1 MKVSEQAKRH
11 AIVYDKPAPDFF
23 EGALMGNGG
32 LGAVVTTRPD
42 AIVIHY
48 GHNNVWDIRIAEDNA
63 EQIGTFQDVFE
74 QLKQIPQELD
84 SFRESE
90 WYRAYCDMTQ
100 ENYRKPYPRPMPC
113 GSLLLGYDRRRAE
126 VLGHKVHIHDGL
138 CEVYMKVDE
147 GEATLQLFIEPEADR
162 MWLRLVSAEGE
173 AGTGAGVA
181 AAQGVFDRVKLIPD
195 PDTPKVFAPAVNE
208 ADTGAGQ
215 LWFRQTLPFSPEGD
229 SGHPKDRAFR
239 LDVRVAEGLVPS
251 PAKDGVQAELLG
263 GGAFLACVEL
273 TEGADAAVAAG
284 LAAVQAPTAEG
295 YAEAYA
301 ACESSWAAYWSRSG
315 VKLGDEFLEQIWYQ
329 NLYFYH
335 CAVKPEAT
343 CPGLFANWSYRS
355 IGSEWHGDYHMNY
368 NTQQPFWLA
377 FSSNHVDKHLAYVN
391 MVDHLLPVSRKWAK
405 EYYGMRGAYY
415 PHSAY
420 PVEMNIMPYPV
431 PHWGWE
437 VCETPW
443 TVQSLWWHYLYTMDR
458 EFLANRA
465 FLPIKEAVLFMV
477 DYMDRPDT
485 HGEAW
490 GDDRYHVFPTVV
502 PELYELTPG
511 FKKNYDC
518 LVDLTLTKFLFH
530 AYAEA
535 CTTLGIEQEEAELLG
550 SVQNIL
556 GKFPEYPTAESQRG
570 TVFVSVPGEDAE
582 VVYNTPNGIM
592 TIFPGEEHGLHS
604 PDDQY
609 RIAVNSYQNHRNEG
623 GNELVFYHLAGA
635 RLGQLDLERFK
646 RQIRYCLLPNGTC
659 TDRVLLSGGRYS
671 DTLSFDFMSRV
682 GVWFENFAL
691 PVVINECLLQ
701 SYNGILRFFPNWP
714 GEHDA
719 EFATLRA
726 VGAFLVSASFS
737 GGEVQWVEIES
748 EAGGEL
754 KLYNPWTQG
763 AVCRTVGGETTIRA
777 DVIRLPTSPGDR
789 IRLVR
794 AEAQV
799 AAG

>member
-1 MKVSEQAKRH
+1 MNSSEQAKRH
-11 AIVYDKPAPDFF
+11 PIRYEKPAPDFF

-42 AIVIHY
+42 AVVIHF
-48 GHNNVWDIRIAEDNA
+48 GHNNVWDIRIAENNQDR
-63 EQIGTFQDVFE
+63 IGTFQDVFK
-74 QLKQIPQELD
+74 QLKQIPNDLE
-84 SFRESE
+84 SFREND
-90 WYRAYCDMTQ
+90 WYREYCDMTA
-100 ENYRKPYPRPMPC
+100 ENYSKPYPRPMPC
-113 GSLLLGYDRRRAE
+113 GSLLLGYDRRKAE
-126 VLGHKVHIHDGL
+126 VLGHKVHIHNGL
-138 CEVYMKVDE
+138 CEVYFKLE
-147 GEATLQLFIEPEADR
+147 AGEATLQLFIEPEADR
-162 MWLRLVSAEGE
+162 MWMKLVSPEG
-173 AGTGAGVA
+173 AIGGL
-181 AAQGVFDRVKLIPD
+181 FDRVKLIPD
-195 PDTPKVFAPAVNE
+195 PDTPKELPLAQKAVKAE
-208 ADTGAGQ
+208 RSQ
-215 LWFRQTLPFSPEGD
+215 FSFRQTLPCAPEGNERD
-229 SGHPKDRAFR
+229 PRDKAFR
-239 LDVRVAEGLVPS
+239 LDVRVAEEIEAADTAG
-251 PAKDGVQAELLG
+251 GVQAKLLQT
-263 GGAFLACVEL
+263 ASFLACVEL
-273 TEGADAAVAAG
+273 TEGLDSSVAAG
-284 LAAVQAPTAEG
+284 LQELEVPTEQGIAAAF
-295 YAEAYA
+295 A
-301 ACESSWAAYWSRSG
+301 ACENNWTSYWNCSG
-315 VKLGDEFLEQIWYQ
+315 VSLGDEFLEQIWYW

-335 CAVKPEAT
+335 CSVKPEAT

-391 MVDHLLPVSRKWAK
+391 MVDHILPVSRKWAS

-458 EFLANRA
+458 DFLANRA
-465 FLPIKEAVLFMV
+465 LEPIKEAVLFMV
-477 DYMDRPDT
+477 DYMSRPDT

-490 GDDRYHVFPTVV
+490 GDDRYHIFPTVV

-518 LVDLTLTKFLFH
+518 LVDLTLTKFVFH
-530 AYAEA
+530 AFKEA
-535 CTTLGIEQEEAELLG
+535 CETLGIEEEEADLLG
-550 SVQNIL
+550 SVQEIL
-556 GKFPEYPTAESQRG
+556 NKFPEYATAESQRG

-604 PDDQY
+604 TGEAYQ
-609 RIAVNSYQNHRNEG
+609 IALNSYLNHRNEG

-635 RLGQLDLERFK
+635 RMGHLDLEKFK
-646 RQIRYCLLPNGTC
+646 RQISYCLLPNGTC

-682 GVWFENFAL
+682 GIWFENFAL

-701 SYNGILRFFPNWP
+701 SYNGILRLFPNWP
-714 GEHDA
+714 SEQDA

-726 VGAFLVSASFS
+726 VGAFLVSASIS

-748 EAGGEL
+748 EAGAEL
-754 KLYNPWTQG
+754 RFYSPWEHG
-763 AVCRTVGGETTIRA
+763 AVCKQAGGDVTIY
-777 DVIRLPTSPGDR
+777 DDIVQLSTSPGER
-789 IRLVR
+789 IRLVK
-794 AEAQV
+794 ANAQV
-799 AAG
+799 AAS

>member
-1 MKVSEQAKRH
+1 MNSSEQAKRH
-11 AIVYDKPAPDFF
+11 PIRYEKPAPDFF

-42 AIVIHY
+42 AVVIHF
-48 GHNNVWDIRIAEDNA
+48 GHNNVWDIRIAENNQDK
-63 EQIGTFQDVFE
+63 IGTFQDVFE
-74 QLKQIPQELD
+74 HLKQIPNDLE
-84 SFRESE
+84 SFREND
-90 WYRAYCDMTQ
+90 WYREYCDMTA
-100 ENYRKPYPRPMPC
+100 ENYSKPYPRPMPC
-113 GSLLLGYDRRRAE
+113 GSLLLGYDRRKAE
-126 VLGHKVHIHDGL
+126 VLGHKVHIHNGL
-138 CEVYMKVDE
+138 CEVYFKLE
-147 GEATLQLFIEPEADR
+147 AGEATLQLFIEPEADR
-162 MWLRLVSAEGE
+162 MWMKLVSPEG
-173 AGTGAGVA
+173 AIGRL
-181 AAQGVFDRVKLIPD
+181 FDRVKLIPD
-195 PDTPKVFAPAVNE
+195 PDTPKELPLAQKAVE
-208 ADTGAGQ
+208 AERSQ
-215 LWFRQTLPFSPEGD
+215 LSIRQTLPCAPEGNERD
-229 SGHPKDRAFR
+229 PRDKAFR
-239 LDVRVAEGLVPS
+239 LDVRVAEEIEAADTAG
-251 PAKDGVQAELLG
+251 GVQAKLLQT
-263 GGAFLACVEL
+263 ASFLACVEL
-273 TEGADAAVAAG
+273 TEGLDSSVAAG
-284 LAAVQAPTAEG
+284 GLQELEVPTEQGIAAAF
-295 YAEAYA
+295 A
-301 ACESSWAAYWSRSG
+301 ACENNWTSYWNCSG
-315 VKLGDEFLEQIWYQ
+315 VSLGDEFLEQIWYW

-335 CAVKPEAT
+335 CSVKPEAT

-391 MVDHLLPVSRKWAK
+391 MVDHILPVSRKWAS

-458 EFLANRA
+458 DFLANRA
-465 FLPIKEAVLFMV
+465 FVQIKEAVLFMV
-477 DYMDRPDT
+477 DYMSRPDT

-490 GDDRYHVFPTVV
+490 GDDRYHIFPTVV

-518 LVDLTLTKFLFH
+518 LVDLTLTKFVFH
-530 AYAEA
+530 AFNEA
-535 CTTLGIEQEEAELLG
+535 CETLGIEEEEADLLG
-550 SVQNIL
+550 SVQEIL
-556 GKFPEYPTAESQRG
+556 SKFPEYATAESQRG
-570 TVFVSVPGEDAE
+570 KVFVSVPGEDAE

-604 PDDQY
+604 TDEAYQ
-609 RIAVNSYQNHRNEG
+609 IALNSYLNHRNEG

-635 RLGQLDLERFK
+635 RMGHLDLEKFK
-646 RQIRYCLLPNGTC
+646 RQISYCLLPNGTC

-682 GVWFENFAL
+682 GIWFENFAL

-701 SYNGILRFFPNWP
+701 SYNGILRLFPNWSS
-714 GEHDA
+714 EQDA

-726 VGAFLVSASFS
+726 VGAFLVSASIS

-748 EAGGEL
+748 EAGAEL
-754 KLYNPWTQG
+754 RFYNPWEHG
-763 AVCRTVGGETTIRA
+763 AVCKQAGGDVTIY
-777 DVIRLPTSPGDR
+777 DDIVQLSTSPGER
-789 IRLVR
+789 IRLVK
-794 AEAQV
+794 ANAQV
-799 AAG
+799 AAS